1 MSSYVAI
8 ANRAAVLIG
17 TASRLTDPTDDTP
30 LGRAVSAVYEIERK
44 AALRAGAW
52 NFAIKRKALPALV
65 AAPAFGFARA
75 FEVPPDFLKLIEV
88 RGIDRARYQIEG
100 RKILSDAAAPL
111 QIRYLADIREPAL
124 FDASFTECFA
134 IRIAITIG
142 NQIAGSSFDE
152 GLNWQ
157 KYRLAL
163 RDAGRNDALENPGIE
178 QEESD
183 WLLARE
189 RGADSGYF
197 AAGVAP

>member
-30 LGRAVSAVYEIERK
+30 LGRAVSAVYDMERK
-44 AALRAGAW
+44 TELRAGAW

-65 AAPAFGFARA
+65 KAPAFGFARA
-75 FEVPPDFLKLIEV
+75 FELPADYLKLIEV
-88 RGIDRARYQIEG
+88 RGIGRGHYELEG
-100 RKILSDAAAPL
+100 RNILSDAPAPL
-111 QIRYLADIREPAL
+111 QIRYLADVPEPAE
-124 FDASFTECFA
+124 FDANFTECFA
-134 IRIAITIG
+134 IRIANAIG

-157 KYRLAL
+157 KYRLA
-163 RDAGRNDALENPGIE
+163 RRQAGRNDALENPGIE

-189 RGADSGYF
+189 RGAGGGYLPM
-197 AAGVAP
+197 GILS